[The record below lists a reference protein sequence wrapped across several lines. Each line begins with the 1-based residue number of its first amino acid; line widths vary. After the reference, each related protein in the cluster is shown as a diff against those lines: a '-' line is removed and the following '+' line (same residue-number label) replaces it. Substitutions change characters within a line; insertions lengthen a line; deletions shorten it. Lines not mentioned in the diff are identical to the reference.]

1 MENDELNEM
10 RSQMAVLKEKLEK
23 ETIVN
28 EKLLRDSMNT
38 KAIIINRQAWISGV
52 AALFVI
58 FIVVSTWWEFM
69 GISKVFCIVTVVY
82 MVFAAFMTWWMHR
95 DINKETMSG
104 DLLTVAKKAKELKD
118 NYNRWIK
125 FAIPVTILWAVWF
138 FYEIWR
144 TNEDKHAAII
154 LITCGAVGGL
164 IGAAIGWRMHKK
176 VVNTCDDI
184 VRQIEE

>member
-1 MENDELNEM
+1 MDK
-10 RSQMAVLKEKLEK
+10 LKEDFERIVREHKS
-23 ETIVN
+23 TIYTVCYMFSKD
-28 EKLLRDSMNT
+28 EDEVQDLFQEAL
-38 KAIIINRQAWISGV
+38 INLWRGFGSFKG
-52 AALFVI
+52 
-58 FIVVSTWWEFM
+58 E
-69 GISKVFCIVTVVY
+69 
-82 MVFAAFMTWWMHR
+82 
-95 DINKETMSG
+95 
-104 DLLTVAKKAKELKD
+104 AKELKD

-144 TNEDKHAAII
+144 SNEDKHAAII